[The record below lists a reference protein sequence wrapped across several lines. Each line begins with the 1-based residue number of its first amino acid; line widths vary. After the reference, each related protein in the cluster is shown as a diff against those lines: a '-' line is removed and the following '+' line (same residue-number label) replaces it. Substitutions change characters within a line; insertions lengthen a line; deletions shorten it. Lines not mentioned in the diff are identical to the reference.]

1 MATGVSF
8 KAVKQP
14 TRNEAVQFCLDIW
27 RDEYNKQRAAKESEY
42 AASQKAHNAFREAMP
57 DLIGETD
64 IRDFI
69 ACVGRGIL
77 IGAIDTDDASKLL
90 AAARIASQSIAAER
104 KAAAL
109 EEAADQKA
117 AKMAEEAVFKAL
129 ENAAATAAA
138 LS

>member
-14 TRNEAVQFCLDIW
+14 TRNEAVQFCLEIW
-27 RDEYNKQRAAKESEY
+27 RDEYNQQRAAGNTEY
-42 AASQKAHNAFREAMP
+42 TAGQQAHKAFREAMP
-57 DLIGETD
+57 DLIADSD

-69 ACVGRGIL
+69 ACVSRGIL
-77 IGAIDTDDASKLL
+77 IGAIDAPNAAKLL
-90 AAARIASQSIAAER
+90 AAARIASQAILAEQKAIA
-104 KAAAL
+104 L
-109 EEAADQKA
+109 SEAADQKA